1 MYIFIVF
8 CILMVSTIAYFWKV
22 RHQQVNTIASI
33 VTVIGVLGTF
43 IGIFIGL
50 WDFDTGNI
58 EASVPTLL
66 EGLKLAFITSIVGIG
81 LSIWLKGSTLRKQKK
96 QAASKKTYTRAT
108 VDDLAGFLQSIENSL
123 TGAGNSTVLSQLQEL
138 GTTFSNKQDDLIRAF
153 NEFATQMAENN
164 TEALIEALEN
174 VMRDFN
180 AKINE
185 QFGDNFKQLNEAV
198 GRINEWQK
206 QYRQQ
211 MDQLAEEFRVAAA
224 SIETSRQSLEIIAN
238 RSGAIVSSAE
248 ELGPILQAIQDQ
260 IDELGIHLKAFSAL
274 ADNAGNAF
282 PIIEN
287 HLKQLTHDFSTAVKE
302 TIADSHKSMED
313 QKTALADQSQQLETM
328 VKDTGHHIQQQ
339 TKTVFQET
347 TTQVETIVGNTN
359 GQLKKMTD
367 DFSIKVKKAIADSH
381 KSMEDQKT
389 ALADQSEQ
397 LKKTV
402 KESTDRMEQQI
413 TVLDT
418 ALQNELT
425 KALESLGSQLTSLSE
440 KFVTDYTPLTDQLRK
455 VVQIAGSLQQPPR
468 HQRTQ

>member
-96 QAASKKTYTRAT
+96 QAASEETYTGAT

-328 VKDTGHHIQQQ
+328 VKDTGHQIQQQ
-339 TKTVFQET
+339 TETVFQET

-359 GQLKKMTD
+359 ET
-367 DFSIKVKKAIADSH
+367 
-381 KSMEDQKT
+381 T
-389 ALADQSEQ
+389 
-397 LKKTV
+397 
-402 KESTDRMEQQI
+402 KENDR
-413 TVLDT
+413 
-418 ALQNELT
+418 
-425 KALESLGSQLTSLSE
+425 
-440 KFVTDYTPLTDQLRK
+440 
-455 VVQIAGSLQQPPR
+455 
-468 HQRTQ
+468 